1 MRDYRGTGDAAFRR
15 PPGGG
20 ANAEAPRFVP
30 DANAGAFSPS
40 LDLHR
45 TGSWSSPTNA
55 SSNTR
60 RSYARP
66 GGAAPGLSGSMSP
79 PFQGRAPPK
88 RTMTVDPSEFLMR
101 PMHGEWAEDATYG
114 WPSLPGATAAMR
126 ANSIRT
132 SSSTLPRVHPLSRS
146 QTLDVDAPVTA
157 RAPHVFSSHG
167 TFSMPGSAVGSPRML
182 PVDDWAP
189 PAQGVTSAPEWTAP
203 DLDTPW
209 LPPRTG
215 SGIPGTMPLHRGSA
229 LGTEV
234 LSSSPDDDSALLHQ
248 QQNAEASVAM
258 ALGDDVMGTRTLS
271 TSPTSISR
279 LGAPGDA
286 PLSPS
291 PTERELARQMRSL
304 TLPSDVP
311 SGDVAAR
318 SGGLRHDTPPV
329 TSPPSFSPRG
339 SLRGA
344 GRPEPFGRAPARHA
358 TLQLLDTGKPKAGAG
373 AAAAF
378 PVLPSGPF
386 SAEPRSAVASPSSKY
401 SGVFSPPF
409 SPDLA
414 PLARDDGAPRGM
426 FAPGATPAAPKPS
439 LDTPSAPLYFGT
451 HAAASPRAPSAAD
464 GSRAAWFGAPG
475 TLRLGDRTPDVP
487 DIPALEPQGTAFA
500 PYAYAPGAPAPRD
513 VRPRAPFEAPGA
525 PSTPAAYEPA
535 PFSRRHASGRRNATD
550 HRHERQRRHHG
561 EDREH
566 AHELGSRFE
575 LQDVR
580 GRMVEISTDQ
590 HGSRLIQE
598 KLDHCTQEERDLVFA
613 ELYPEAR
620 RLMTDVF
627 GNYVIQ
633 KMLEYGSAEQVRA
646 LGEQLQGHVLT
657 LSLGTYGCRVVQKAF
672 EHVSAEQKVTL
683 SRELE
688 PYVLDCVR
696 DQNANHVIQK
706 VLERVPNTHLDFIAS
721 AFSGHVPVLASHC
734 YSCRVLQRIFAFCSE
749 AQRRPLLDE
758 MHKDT
763 LRLMQDQYGNYV
775 IQWVLQHGEEHDRIA
790 IVRQTK
796 THLLQ
801 LARHKFASNVVEH
814 VIEVAPP
821 ADLADLLD
829 ELFSPVDPAE
839 APATLTL
846 PESTGTKHCV
856 ATVMMQDQYANY
868 VLQRFLQVVQGEG
881 RQRLIATV
889 RPALQALRQMAT
901 PVSGPGGAPYTGA
914 IRLPGGGHIGSKPLL
929 TIERLIDQMSHA
941 PPERAP
947 NSAPHATQATA
958 HAH

>member
-15 PPGGG
+15 PSGAG

-30 DANAGAFSPS
+30 DTSTGAFSPA

-45 TGSWSSPTNA
+45 TGSWSSATSA

-60 RSYARP
+60 QSYGRA
-66 GGAAPGLSGSMSP
+66 GGAAAGLNGSMSP

-101 PMHGEWAEDATYG
+101 PMRGEWTDDASYG

-126 ANSIRT
+126 ANSMRP

-157 RAPHVFSSHG
+157 RPPHVFSPHG
-167 TFSMPGSAVGSPRML
+167 NFSMPGSAVGSPRML
-182 PVDDWAP
+182 PVDDWTP
-189 PAQGVTSAPEWTAP
+189 PAQAVAGAPEWSAP

-209 LPPRTG
+209 LPPRAG
-215 SGIPGTMPLHRGSA
+215 SGAPNTVPLRRGSA
-229 LGTEV
+229 FGAEV
-234 LSSSPDDDSALLHQ
+234 LSTSPDDDSALLHQ

-304 TLPSDVP
+304 TLPSDVS
-311 SGDVAAR
+311 SGEAAAR
-318 SGGLRHDTPPV
+318 GGGMRRDTPPV

-339 SLRGA
+339 SLRGT
-344 GRPEPFGRAPARHA
+344 GRPEPFGRPPGRHA
-358 TLQLLDTGKPKAGAG
+358 TLHLLDTGKPATGAG
-373 AAAAF
+373 TAAAF
-378 PVLPSGPF
+378 PMLPSGPF
-386 SAEPRSAVASPSSKY
+386 GTEPRSAVASPSGKY
-401 SGVFSPPF
+401 GNVFSPPF
-409 SPDLA
+409 SPDLT
-414 PLARDDGAPRGM
+414 PLARDDGAPLGM
-426 FAPGATPAAPKPS
+426 FAPSAAPAAPKPP
-439 LDTPSAPLYFGT
+439 LDTPPAPLYFGT
-451 HAAASPRAPSAAD
+451 HAAASPRAPSVAD
-464 GSRAAWFGAPG
+464 GTRTAWFGAPG
-475 TLRLGDRTPDVP
+475 TLRLGDRTQDVP
-487 DIPALEPQGTAFA
+487 EPSGAAFA
-500 PYAYAPGAPAPRD
+500 PYAFAPSAAPRD
-513 VRPRAPFEAPGA
+513 VRPRVPFEAPGA
-525 PSTPAAYEPA
+525 APAPAPYEPA
-535 PFSRRHASGRRNATD
+535 PFTRRHASGRRNASD
-550 HRHERQRRHHG
+550 HRHERQRRHHA

-566 AHELGSRFE
+566 THELGSRFE

-580 GRMVEISTDQ
+580 GRMVETSTDQ

-633 KMLEYGSAEQVRA
+633 KMLEYGTAEQVRA

-672 EHVSAEQKVTL
+672 EHVSPEQKVTL

-706 VLERVPNTHLDFIAS
+706 ILERVPNKHLDFVAS
-721 AFSGHVPVLASHC
+721 AFAGHVPVLASHC
-734 YSCRVLQRIFAFCSE
+734 YSCRVLQRIFAFCSQ

-758 MHKDT
+758 MHQDT

-775 IQWVLQHGEEHDRIA
+775 IQWVLQHGEAHDRTA

-814 VIEVAPP
+814 VVEVAPP
-821 ADLADLLD
+821 ADLAELLD

-839 APATLTL
+839 APAALTL
-846 PESTGTKHCV
+846 PESTGAKHCV

-901 PVSGPGGAPYTGA
+901 PVSGSGATPYTGA

-947 NSAPHATQATA
+947 NSALHATHTTA